1 MNLIQARKSDKDI
14 LIILGIGDKINVTM
28 KANKNDAHKTVDA
41 VVLCSFG
48 VGEYVIDD
56 R

>member
-14 LIILGIGDKINVTM
+14 FIILGIGDKIDVKV
-28 KANKNDAHKTVDA
+28 KANKNDAHKTVEA
-41 VVLCSFG
+41 VECVSLFLRCRRIG
-48 VGEYVIDD
+48 D